1 MKDKDEKTITYVQ
14 FASGLNV
21 IAATRFPEVTSVA
34 IELFWLEGENRQTRV
49 YDGQQRA
56 IYRIHQAAV
65 VL

>member
-34 IELFWLEGENRQTRV
+34 MKLSWLEEENLRTRQKRTV
-49 YDGQQRA
+49 YS
-56 IYRIHQAAV
+56 IHQATV